1 MYSIIGAFFIDLL
14 LGDPYDF
21 PHPVRFVGKYIS
33 FYEKRVRKMEPSSNR
48 LRVLG
53 IGLTLSTVILT
64 YTITF
69 LVLYLCKRVNI
80 YLFYIVNMIFLWTCI
95 APRCLQKEA
104 MKIYVLLKEGKII
117 EARKQLSYIVGRD
130 TEHLKEKEIGR
141 AVVETVAE
149 NTSDGVIAPLF
160 YMSLGGAPLAMAY
173 KAINTLDSMVGYK
186 EGIYLYF
193 GWSSARLDDVANYI
207 PARITALLMLLVC
220 PLFKMDFKNCFKI
233 IMRDRKNHASPNSA
247 YSEAA
252 TAGALGVQ
260 LGGSNY
266 YFGKLVEK
274 PTIGDAI
281 KELNK
286 EHIIDAIKLM
296 YGATILYLLIY
307 IAVVLN
313 L

>member
-1 MYSIIGAFFIDLL
+1 MYSIIGAFFIDLF
-14 LGDPYDF
+14 LGDPYWF
-21 PHPVRFVGKYIS
+21 PHPVRFIGKYIS
-33 FYEKRVRKMEPSSNR
+33 FYENKVRKMKTSSNG
-48 LRVLG
+48 LRMLG

-64 YTITF
+64 YVIIF
-69 LVLYLCKRVNI
+69 LLLYLCKRINT
-80 YLFYIVNMIFLWTCI
+80 YLFYIVNMILLWTCI

-104 MKIYVLLKEGKII
+104 MKIYALLKQGKII

-130 TEHLKEKEIGR
+130 TEQLNEKEIGR

-160 YMSLGGAPLAMAY
+160 YMSLGGASLAMAY

-186 EGIYLYF
+186 EDIYLNF
-193 GWSSARLDDVANYI
+193 GWSSARLDDVVNYI
-207 PARITALLMLLVC
+207 PARITALLMLIVC

-247 YSEAA
+247 YSEAS
-252 TAGALGVQ
+252 TAGALGIQ

-274 PTIGDAI
+274 PTIGDAL
-281 KELNK
+281 KELSK

-307 IAVVLN
+307 IAVALN